1 MEIKFKLLL
10 YGVHRAIGDTHK
22 RKGVSSSSILDALK
36 NPVKVKE
43 VKVKNQE
50 KSQKFDGKTS
60 SVVINPDTGKIIS
73 VNPKS
78 YKK

>member
-1 MEIKFKLLL
+1 M
-10 YGVHRAIGDTHK
+10 
-22 RKGVSSSSILDALK
+22 
-36 NPVKVKE
+36 
-43 VKVKNQE
+43 KVKNQE

-60 SVVINPDTGKIIS
+60 SVVINPDIGKIIS